1 MLLEH
6 DWYGPNRDTFVSTM
20 AIGGIDG
27 KTLKRRF
34 TDDLKGRVFAKTG
47 YIRGVSCL
55 SGFLKAQDGST
66 LAFSVLINDIYTDD
80 ARRLQ
85 ERIVKVVDRN
95 SAVSSSSINP

>member
-1 MLLEH
+1 
-6 DWYGPNRDTFVSTM
+6 M

-55 SGFLKAQDGST
+55 SGFLKAQDGSM
-66 LAFSVLINDIYTDD
+66 LAFSVLINDIYTDE